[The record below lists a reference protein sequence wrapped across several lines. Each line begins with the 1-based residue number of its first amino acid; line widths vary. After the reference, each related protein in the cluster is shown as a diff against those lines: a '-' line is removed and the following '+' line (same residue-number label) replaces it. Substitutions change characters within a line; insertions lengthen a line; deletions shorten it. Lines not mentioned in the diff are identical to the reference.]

1 MKKILLTGVACLLA
15 TYSLPSMAACSALN
29 GWSGKTI
36 TFNFPAT
43 IPVQRDLPVGS
54 TISSIITPLV
64 AGTQEYLS
72 CTGAS
77 TLLNSAYTNGWVPV
91 SGIAPTNVAGV
102 GIRIT
107 FVNQT
112 TPRVVPFELATIAGT
127 FSLINAN
134 WTVELIKT
142 GPVSAGQITLGR
154 YAGFAVKSNYWITY
168 INAGS
173 GGQIVPV
180 SCSVS
185 NAAISVPLGDV
196 NLNRF
201 TGPGATVE
209 TPGSNFNVALDCDAG
224 TRVNI
229 TLDGTHDSSGIAGV
243 LALSPSAGTT
253 AQGAGVQLVHGGTP
267 VALGVPIA
275 TGTAAAA
282 GTYNIPLVAR
292 YYQTAATVNPGVAN
306 SAATFTM
313 TYN

>member
-1 MKKILLTGVACLLA
+1 MKKILLTGVLGLLA

-36 TFNFPAT
+36 SFNFPAT
-43 IPVQRDLPVGS
+43 IPVQRDLPVGGS
-54 TISSIITPLV
+54 ILTIDAPLF
-64 AGTQEYLS
+64 AGTQGYLS
-72 CTGAS
+72 CDATQ
-77 TLLNSAYTNGWVPV
+77 TLNSGYTNTWVPV

-102 GIRIT
+102 GIRIA
-107 FVNQT
+107 FVNQNVS
-112 TPRVVPFELATIAGT
+112 RAVPFEVTALSGT
-127 FSLINAN
+127 SSFINAK

-154 YAGFAVKSNYWITY
+154 YAGFAVKSVYWITY
-168 INAGS
+168 INAAS

-185 NAAISVPLGDV
+185 NAAISVPLGEV
-196 NLNRF
+196 NLSRF

-224 TRVNI
+224 TKVNI

-243 LALSPSAGTT
+243 LALSPSAGTA

-292 YYQTAATVNPGVAN
+292 YYQTAATVHPGVAN